1 LHFRRTFV
9 EKLFAIHG
17 KVELFKREGR
27 PVGPYARH
35 YYDLFELARQP
46 EVRDM
51 LRSDEY
57 AAIKRDYD
65 AISRA
70 HFAQSYFA
78 PPDMRFS
85 GSDALFPAPDLAR
98 VLRIEYETQCR
109 QLCLGPYA
117 TWDQGRARL
126 EESREFL

>member
-1 LHFRRTFV
+1 MNPLSRYDFGILAALPTASRWQAKKERRTFV

-27 PVGPYARH
+27 LVGPCARH

-57 AAIKRDYD
+57 AAIKLTAQVDSVTPCGGVTVGRTFTERGPRVGGP
-65 AISRA
+65 ASVA
-70 HFAQSYFA
+70 H
-78 PPDMRFS
+78 
-85 GSDALFPAPDLAR
+85 
-98 VLRIEYETQCR
+98 
-109 QLCLGPYA
+109 
-117 TWDQGRARL
+117 
-126 EESREFL
+126 